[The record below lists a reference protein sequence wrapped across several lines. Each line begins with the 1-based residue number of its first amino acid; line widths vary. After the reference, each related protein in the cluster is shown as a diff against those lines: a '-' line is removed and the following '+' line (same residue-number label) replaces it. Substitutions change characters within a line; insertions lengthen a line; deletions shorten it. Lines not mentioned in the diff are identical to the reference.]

1 MSTLIHEN
9 TVDERMPELTHDDA
23 IVNGVRLHYVEAGD
37 GPLVLLLHGFPEF
50 WYSWREQIPA
60 LAADGYRVVAPDM
73 RGYNDSE
80 KPHGVDAYRTDELVA
95 DVTGLIDHFGE
106 ETAHVVGHDW
116 GGAVAWQVGI
126 DRPERVDKLAVMNAP
141 HPGRFRE
148 VLRTP
153 SQLRRSWYI
162 FFFQLPW
169 LPELFLSARGY
180 ESIENIFTDTPTNPN
195 AFTDDDVRRYVE
207 AAAKP
212 GALTGSINYYRALFR
227 QSVPTQL
234 RSLVGGS
241 NDSFDVRVPTMLIWG
256 TEDFAL
262 GNELT
267 EGLDRWIPDLRIERL
282 PGASHW
288 VQNDRPERVSD
299 LLVEFFAE

>member
-1 MSTLIHEN
+1 MS
-9 TVDERMPELTHDDA
+9 DMTHDEA

-50 WYSWREQIPA
+50 WYSWRDQIPA
-60 LAADGYRVVAPDM
+60 LAEAGYHVVAPDM

-80 KPHGVDAYRTDELVA
+80 KPHGVESYRVEELVG
-95 DVTGLIDHFGE
+95 DVVGLMDHFGE
-106 ETAHVVGHDW
+106 DEAYVVGHDW
-116 GGAVAWQVGI
+116 GGAVAWEVGI
-126 DRPERVDKLAVMNAP
+126 RHPERVAKLAVLNAP

-153 SQLRRSWYI
+153 AQLRRSWYM

-169 LPELFLSARGY
+169 LPEAYLSARNY
-180 ESIENIFTDTPTNPN
+180 DSIEGIFRDTPVNSD
-195 AFTDDDVRRYVE
+195 AFSEADVQRYVE
-207 AAAKP
+207 AASQP

-227 QSVPTQL
+227 DAVPTGL

-241 NDSFDVRVPTMLIWG
+241 SPFLDVTVPTLLIWG
-256 TEDFAL
+256 MEDFAL

-282 PGASHW
+282 SDASHW
-288 VQNDRPERVSD
+288 VQNDRPEAVNES
-299 LLVEFFAE
+299 LIGFLSE

>member
-1 MSTLIHEN
+1 
-9 TVDERMPELTHDDA
+9 MPELTHDEA
-23 IVNGVRLHYVEAGD
+23 VVNGVRLHYIQSGD

-60 LAADGYRVVAPDM
+60 LAAAGYHVVAPDM
-73 RGYNDSE
+73 RGYNASE

-106 ETAHVVGHDW
+106 ESAHVVGHDW

-126 DRPERVDKLAVMNAP
+126 ERPERVDKLAVLNAP
-141 HPGRFRE
+141 HPERFRE
-148 VLRTP
+148 ELRTP
-153 SQLRRSWYI
+153 SQLKRSWYM

-180 ESIENIFTDTPTNPN
+180 ESIENIFRDSAKNPE
-195 AFTDDDVRRYVE
+195 AFDEEDVRRYVE
-207 AAAKP
+207 AAAQP

-227 QSVPTQL
+227 ENVPAAF
-234 RSLVGGS
+234 RSLLGKERES
-241 NDSFDVRVPTMLIWG
+241 LDVTVPTMLIWG

-267 EGLDRWIPDLRIERL
+267 EGMDRWVSDLRIERL
-282 PGASHW
+282 SDASHW
-288 VQNDRPERVSD
+288 VQNDRPERVNG
-299 LLVEFFAE
+299 LLTEFLAE

>member
-1 MSTLIHEN
+1 
-9 TVDERMPELTHDDA
+9 MPELTHDDA
-23 IVNGVRLHYVEAGD
+23 VVNGVRLHYVESGN

-60 LAADGYRVVAPDM
+60 LAAEGYHVVAPDM
-73 RGYNDSE
+73 RGYNASE

-106 ETAHVVGHDW
+106 ENAQVVGHDW

-126 DRPERVDKLAVMNAP
+126 ERPERVDKLAVLNAP
-141 HPGRFRE
+141 HPARFRE
-148 VLRTP
+148 ELRTP
-153 SQLRRSWYI
+153 SQLKRSWYM

-169 LPELFLSARGY
+169 LPERFLSARGY
-180 ESIENIFTDTPTNPN
+180 ESIENIFRDSAKNPE
-195 AFTDDDVRRYVE
+195 AFGEEDVRRYVE
-207 AAAKP
+207 AAAQP

-227 QSVPTQL
+227 ENVPAEL
-234 RSLVGGS
+234 RSVLRGDEG
-241 NDSFDVRVPTMLIWG
+241 SFDVSVPTMLIWG

-267 EGLDRWIPDLRIERL
+267 EGLDRWVPDLRIERL
-282 PGASHW
+282 SDASHW
-288 VQNDRPERVSD
+288 VQNDRPERVNE
-299 LLVEFFAE
+299 LLADFLEE